1 MIPVQIRTYKNS
13 ILASLIALIG
23 TLIDALFKVAGL
35 ALLAGAISDNGFFP
49 GIILGAVVIL
59 ICIII
64 GSVIKTVI
72 FRFSDWIAAKKLKKQ
87 ITKNNQK

>member
-35 ALLAGAISDNGFFP
+35 ALLAGAVSENGFLP
-49 GIILGAVVIL
+49 GILLGAVVFIVCVL
-59 ICIII
+59 I
-64 GSVIKTVI
+64 GKPSK
-72 FRFSDWIAAKKLKKQ
+72 R
-87 ITKNNQK
+87 